1 MNTAEHT
8 AGAILQMPSLEL
20 SILQRIAL
28 VMPWV
33 SDTSREELE
42 RVHADVKVLV
52 TANRHL
58 ALKLAEAREELERLR
73 GAKAAA

>member
-1 MNTAEHT
+1 MNTAEQT

-20 SILQRIAL
+20 SLLQRIAL

-33 SDTSREELE
+33 SPESRAELE
-42 RVHADVKVLV
+42 RVHQDVRALI

-58 ALKLAEAREELERLR
+58 ALQLADARDELDRLR
-73 GAKAAA
+73 GEKAAA

>member
-20 SILQRIAL
+20 SLLQRIAL

-33 SDTSREELE
+33 SDSSRAELE
-42 RVHADVKVLV
+42 RVHADVKALITV
-52 TANRHL
+52 NRHL
-58 ALKLAEAREELERLR
+58 ALKYAEACEEIERLR
-73 GAKAAA
+73 GTKAAA

>member
-20 SILQRIAL
+20 SLLQRIAL

-33 SDTSREELE
+33 SDSSRVELE
-42 RVHADVKVLV
+42 RVHGDVKALI

-58 ALKLAEAREELERLR
+58 ALKYAEACEEIERLR